1 MCSMIDAA
9 RLQTLCLTVDYN
21 DWQYFCRRIR
31 RGWGFFNLVPDV
43 WRQTPLLSKQF
54 PALQRMSFVFPT
66 YIAEIWNW
74 DDFEKLFIHY
84 VQRGIV
90 SFPEEIEEIM
100 GRKSTI

>member
-1 MCSMIDAA
+1 MCSMIDAV
-9 RLQTLCLTVDYN
+9 RLQTLCLTVDYD
-21 DWQYFCRRIR
+21 DWQYFWRRTL
-31 RGWGFFNLVPDV
+31 RGLGFPDSVPDV
-43 WRQTPLLSKQF
+43 WQQTPLSSKQL

-74 DDFEKLFIHY
+74 DDFEKLFVHY